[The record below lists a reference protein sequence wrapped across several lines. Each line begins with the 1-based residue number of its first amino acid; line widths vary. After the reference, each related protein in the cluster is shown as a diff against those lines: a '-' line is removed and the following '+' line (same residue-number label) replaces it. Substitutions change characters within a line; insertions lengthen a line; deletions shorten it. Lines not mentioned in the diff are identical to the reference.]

1 MAAYVL
7 RACTP
12 ADEPFARRLHRE
24 AYKDVVTRQ
33 FGEWDDARQSG
44 FFEEKWDPA
53 RYQVIE
59 VEGEPAGIVAMS
71 IGAGEHSL
79 DEIQLLPEFQS
90 RGIGTAV
97 LGELQADASAAE
109 LPVRLRVLRLNR
121 AKALYQRL
129 GFVTYDETETH
140 FLMEWLPPS

>member
-44 FFEEKWDPA
+44 FFEAKWDPA

-59 VEGEPAGIVAMS
+59 VEGERAGIAAVS
-71 IGAGEHSL
+71 IRDGEHSL

-97 LGELQADASAAE
+97 LRELQADASAAE

-121 AKALYQRL
+121 AKALYERL
-129 GFVTYDETETH
+129 GFTTYDETETH